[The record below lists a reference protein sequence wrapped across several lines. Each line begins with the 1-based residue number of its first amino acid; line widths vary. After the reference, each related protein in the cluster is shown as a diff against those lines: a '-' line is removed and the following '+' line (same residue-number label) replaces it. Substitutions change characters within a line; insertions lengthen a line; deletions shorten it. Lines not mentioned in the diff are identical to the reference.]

1 MKLYHINT
9 DSDIRAKNEE
19 PTYEEWFR
27 RDMAFTGDKEGKK
40 GKHAPKKL
48 KKDDVLFVYHSGV
61 YGHVGAYVGVA
72 VVSEPWKEGEI
83 YEGNKRLLYT
93 KPLHPYEYQIKI
105 RWVQDWRSAPKKSLE
120 FGLDISKTPQFS
132 LTLTEIDPVKY
143 PLYSI
148 YAPGYAMQSLDEYTT
163 SLEKAIAKS
172 KTDSNEVRLR
182 RLEMAPKKPDLIPV
196 TTTVFKRNP
205 DVIAEVLKRANGV
218 CEGCNNV
225 APFPRKID
233 GSPYLE
239 VHHIVMLSDGG
250 DDTVQNAQAL
260 CPNCHRKAHYG

>member
-9 DSDIRAKNEE
+9 DSNIRAKNEK
-19 PTYEEWFR
+19 PTYEDWF
-27 RDMAFTGDKEGKK
+27 DQGMAFAGDKEIKW
-40 GKHAPKKL
+40 KHAVFKRL
-48 KKDDVLFVYHSGV
+48 RKDDVLFAYHNKAG
-61 YGHVGAYVGVA
+61 YVLAGIVD
-72 VVSEPWKEGEI
+72 EPWDGKT
-83 YEGNKRLLYT
+83 YEGNKRLLYEE
-93 KPLHPYEYQIKI
+93 KYEYRIKVN
-105 RWVQDWRSAPKKSLE
+105 WVRDWRNSPKKDVELL
-120 FGLDISKTPQFS
+120 GIQISKTPKFS
-132 LTLTEIDPVKY
+132 VVMMPIDPAEY
-143 PLYSI
+143 PGILL
-148 YAPGYAMQSLDEYTT
+148 YAPTIQSLQEYTA
-163 SLEKAIAKS
+163 SLERAVAKS
-172 KTDSNEVRLR
+172 EADSDEERLR